1 VSRALKSGTCKF
13 KVPNQWLTETVSS
26 TASRLPKK
34 YHKERITSMKRLT
47 RNIGMLLL
55 AIFLIAWGLV
65 QLIPALS
72 GLGLILAIL
81 AIAAGIFILL
91 DR

>member
-1 VSRALKSGTCKF
+1 MRYTK
-13 KVPNQWLTETVSS
+13 
-26 TASRLPKK
+26 
-34 YHKERITSMKRLT
+34 
-47 RNIGMLLL
+47 NIGMLLL

-65 QLIPALS
+65 QLLGIG
-72 GLGLILAIL
+72 GLGAILAIL

>member
-1 VSRALKSGTCKF
+1 MKF
-13 KVPNQWLTETVSS
+13 
-26 TASRLPKK
+26 
-34 YHKERITSMKRLT
+34 T

-65 QLIPALS
+65 QLLGIG
-72 GLGLILAIL
+72 GLGVILAIL